1 MTNQLERLNA
11 WAGGGD
17 YSARTSVQGYLG
29 QTGLI
34 RAAAG
39 NGGSACGAEGDKPKP
54 KPGACGS
61 SCGAGDEKPKPKP
74 SACGAGDDK
83 PKPSACG
90 AGDWKPKP
98 KPSAC
103 GSSCG
108 AGDDEKKGGKR

>member
-17 YSARTSVQGYLG
+17 YSARTSAQGYFG
-29 QTGLI
+29 QTGLV
-34 RAAAG
+34 RAAAPG
-39 NGGSACGAEGDKPKP
+39 NGGSSCGAEGDKPKP

-74 SACGAGDDK
+74 SACGAGD
-83 PKPSACG
+83 G
-90 AGDWKPKP
+90 KPKP

-103 GSSCG
+103 G
-108 AGDDEKKGGKR
+108 AN